1 MRSFNSNDPLKT
13 TDLVQY
19 AAKLSQNTSTANIE
33 VIENMLNDRYKRL
46 IQKYYSNESSTTI
59 LTVGDQQDYPLPFD
73 YSKLKTGTLTIGNLK
88 WTPTEILSRMDWD
101 RLNTITNYYSDIPN
115 NFFIWNGNF
124 SLWPT
129 PSTGSTALTYTGVT
143 GTLTAGNTITAGS
156 ATGKILTSSNTV
168 IQVAVSSETA
178 FAAGA
183 FTTSNGATGTITTTA
198 VTIGNTIS
206 FNYKRRVTDLTFSD
220 YITGTVTATNG
231 SSAITGAGTGFV
243 ANYLP
248 VAGNVFNLNLW
259 LKITPPRGDG
269 NWYQINSLDSAT
281 GLTLVN
287 KYNGGATSGAS
298 FVIGQMPLLLEDF
311 HDLIVFDTLRTYFST
326 IVDNPNKKKEFDEA
340 FDEGIAKMDEY
351 VGSKALNVNLRG
363 AINTIN
369 PNLYQQG
376 IGNSPS

>member
-1 MRSFNSNDPLKT
+1 MRSFNSNNPNIT

-19 AAKLSQNTSTANIE
+19 TARLSQNTSTQNVEI
-33 VIENMLNDRYKRL
+33 IKNMIQDRYKRL
-46 IQKYYSNESSTTI
+46 IQKYFSNESSTTI

-101 RLNTITNYYSDIPN
+101 RLNAITNYYSDIPN

-129 PSTGSTALTYTGVT
+129 PSTGSTALTYTTLT

-156 ATGKILTSSNTV
+156 ATGKILTSSSTV

-178 FAAGA
+178 FSTGA
-183 FTTSNGATGTITTTA
+183 FTTSGGATGIITATA
-198 VTIGNTIS
+198 VTVGNIIS

-231 SSAITGAGTGFV
+231 SSAITGSGTGFV

-248 VAGNVFNLNLW
+248 SAGNVFNLNLW
-259 LKITPPRGDG
+259 LKITPPSGDG

-281 GLTLVN
+281 SLTLVN
-287 KYNGGATSGAS
+287 KYNGGSTSGAT

-311 HDLIVFDTLRTYFST
+311 HDLIVFDVLRTYFST
-326 IVDNPNKKKEFDEA
+326 IVDNKTKREEFDQA
-340 FDEGIAKMDEY
+340 FKEGIEKMDEY

-369 PNLYQQG
+369 PNLYQMS
-376 IGNSPS
+376 IGGNP

>member
-1 MRSFNSNDPLKT
+1 MRSFNSGDATKT

-33 VIENMLNDRYKRL
+33 LIKNMIQDRYKRL
-46 IQKYYSNESSTTI
+46 IQKYFSNESSTTI
-59 LTVGDQQDYPLPFD
+59 LTIGDQQDYPLPFD

-124 SLWPT
+124 SLWPI
-129 PSTGSTALTYTGVT
+129 PSTGSTALTYTGLT

-156 ATGKILTSSNTV
+156 AVGKILTSSSTV

-183 FTTSNGATGTITTTA
+183 FTTSNGATGTISSTT
-198 VTIGNTIS
+198 VTVGNTIS

-220 YITGTVTATNG
+220 YTTGTISATNG

-248 VAGNVFNLNLW
+248 AAGNVFNLNLW
-259 LKITPPRGDG
+259 LKITPPSGDG
-269 NWYQINSLDSAT
+269 NWYQIYSLDSAT
-281 GLTLVN
+281 TLTLVN
-287 KYNGGATSGAS
+287 KYNGGTTSGAS
-298 FVIGQMPLLLEDF
+298 FVIGQMPVLLEDF

-326 IVDNPNKKKEFDEA
+326 IVDNPNKRKEFSDA

-369 PNLYQQG
+369 PNLYQQN
-376 IGNSPS
+376 IGENP